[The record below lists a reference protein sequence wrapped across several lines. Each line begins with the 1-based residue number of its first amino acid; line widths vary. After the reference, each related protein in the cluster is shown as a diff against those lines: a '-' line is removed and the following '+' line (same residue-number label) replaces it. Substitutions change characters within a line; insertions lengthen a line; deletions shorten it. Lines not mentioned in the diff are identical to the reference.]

1 MKHVYTLLVSI
12 FALFSQFSYS
22 ETFQTVSN
30 PIKHL
35 LKLADVTSSDVA
47 IFFEVDMN
55 QDGLPELFLSSRALS
70 NGKMGYFFDLYVNT
84 GANYKFYKNN
94 YITLRYNRLAITHDP
109 NAPIVVFYDNTAWA
123 YHLNQSNVLEE
134 EKVFSTYCLNNKAKH
149 SNEIFESLLAATGL
163 EHPLVKTNILAAV
176 KIFDERIAKRKTP
189 KKHCEQKLI
198 TKRKP
203 FQISSDGKLTRL
215 VWKFK
220 IELPIGSA
228 IISSPAIFD
237 DVVCFG
243 DDDGSFYAVNIKAG
257 EKKWKF
263 KTNKPIYSSPI
274 IFNDMVY
281 FGSNDDYLYA
291 INIKT
296 GKEKWKFKTDGG
308 VESSP
313 VISNGV
319 IYFGSND
326 GHLYAVNIETGKE
339 KWRFKTKERVG
350 SSPIIFDGMIYFGS
364 DDNHLYSVNVK
375 TGQEK
380 WKFKTEKAVYSS
392 PVISNGVVYF
402 GSDDGYLYAVN
413 IKTVQEKWKFKTK
426 GRVESSPVI
435 FDGVICFGSH
445 DGHLY
450 VVNVKTGQEKWKFK
464 TKEAVFSSPAISNG
478 VVYFGSLDGYLYA
491 VNLETG
497 QEKWRFKTEK
507 AVYSSP
513 IISGGVVYFGSHD
526 GCLYAV
532 HKKRIN

>member
-1 MKHVYTLLVSI
+1 MKYIYTLLVLI

-22 ETFQTVSN
+22 ETFQIVSN

-35 LKLADVTSSDVA
+35 LKLADVTSSDMVV
-47 IFFEVDMN
+47 FFEVDMN
-55 QDGLPELFLSSRALS
+55 QDGLPELFLSSGVLS
-70 NGKMGYFFDLYVNT
+70 NGKMGYSFDLYVNT
-84 GANYKFYKNN
+84 GVNYKFYKNN

-149 SNEIFESLLAATGL
+149 LNEIFKSLLAATRL
-163 EHPLVKTNILAAV
+163 EHPLVKTNILAAM
-176 KIFDERIAKRKTP
+176 KIFDERIVKRKVP
-189 KKHCEQKLI
+189 QKYCEQKLI
-198 TKRKP
+198 TKRKSIQMHSKEKP
-203 FQISSDGKLTRL
+203 VRL

-220 IELPIGSA
+220 TKLPIGSA

-243 DDDGSFYAVNIKAG
+243 DDDGSFYAVNIKTG
-257 EKKWKF
+257 EKKWTF
-263 KTNKPIYSSPI
+263 KTNKPI
-274 IFNDMVY
+274 
-281 FGSNDDYLYA
+281 
-291 INIKT
+291 
-296 GKEKWKFKTDGG
+296 
-308 VESSP
+308 
-313 VISNGV
+313 
-319 IYFGSND
+319 
-326 GHLYAVNIETGKE
+326 
-339 KWRFKTKERVG
+339 
-350 SSPIIFDGMIYFGS
+350 
-364 DDNHLYSVNVK
+364 
-375 TGQEK
+375 
-380 WKFKTEKAVYSS
+380 YSS

-402 GSDDGYLYAVN
+402 GSNDGYLYAVN
-413 IKTVQEKWKFKTK
+413 IKTAQEKWKFKTK

-445 DGHLY
+445 DEHLY

-464 TKEAVFSSPAISNG
+464 TKGGIFCSPAISNG

-532 HKKRIN
+532 HRKRTN